1 MIDLKMNNIVLH
13 FSVKHVCIEGKEL
26 MSTKLTCSVCKDIP
40 SHSQVMCAIPMQLF
54 CTASNKGLG
63 RRLYHSY
70 MCIQNSSQIDALNY

>member
-13 FSVKHVCIEGKEL
+13 VCIEGKEL
-26 MSTKLTCSVCKDIP
+26 MTTMLICSVCKDIP

-54 CTASNKGLG
+54 CTASNKELG

-70 MCIQNSSQIDALNY
+70 MGIQNSSQIDALNY